1 MWCDHSFT
9 TSRFLAE
16 TWKSTSWTTCTFWP
30 QFWLT
35 FVPED
40 SHCYSEQRTEHIEQR
55 NRRPQCPVI
64 FTLGALRSFLNSCN
78 IYNLC
83 QKSVYRMQQVSFV
96 LVTETKCWE
105 AVVAQILCNWSRE
118 FIKNTLKVFIQK
130 GNHKGCFFYFFY
142 FMTKFSTACL
152 TRDTLCLS
160 SAKYQLKTFALMNT
174 QDDSLW
180 NLKNTAH
187 VRAIQQK
194 QQNKTGR
201 LRLWLIPR
209 CHPTKDHGAV
219 KFWVIHVQDL
229 PQSHPDEHH
238 VIWR

>member
-16 TWKSTSWTTCTFWP
+16 TWKSTSWTTCSFWP

-40 SHCYSEQRTEHIEQR
+40 SHCYSEQRTEHIQQC
-55 NRRPQCPVI
+55 NRRPQSPVI

-78 IYNLC
+78 IHNLC
-83 QKSVYRMQQVSFV
+83 QKSVYRVQQVSFCPSNRNKMLRSSSSSNIV
-96 LVTETKCWE
+96 QLEQRDHKKHTKGFH
-105 AVVAQILCNWSRE
+105 S
-118 FIKNTLKVFIQK
+118 KVKSQGMF
-130 GNHKGCFFYFFY
+130 FFYLFFY

-187 VRAIQQK
+187 VRAIRQK

-201 LRLWLIPR
+201 LRLCLIPR
-209 CHPTKDHGAV
+209 CHPT
-219 KFWVIHVQDL
+219 
-229 PQSHPDEHH
+229 
-238 VIWR
+238 